1 MSKLFF
7 EVFPTLKMNEELRML
22 LESVEVLKVATN
34 SSREFIRVHLR
45 SRHLIQ
51 KKEIYDLEKRI
62 KDQMFARSPIRIEV
76 QDQYE
81 LSEQY
86 TPENL
91 MELYWESFLLELND
105 RSVVERNMLQS
116 GTYEFEEETVSYTH
130 LTLPTT

>member
-1 MSKLFF
+1 MSKPFF

-62 KDQMFARSPIRIEV
+62 KDQMFARS
-76 QDQYE
+76 
-81 LSEQY
+81 
-86 TPENL
+86 
-91 MELYWESFLLELND
+91 
-105 RSVVERNMLQS
+105 
-116 GTYEFEEETVSYTH
+116 
-130 LTLPTT
+130 

>member
-1 MSKLFF
+1 MSKPFF

-62 KDQMFARSPIRIEV
+62 KDQRYRISMNCRSSIR
-76 QDQYE
+76 QR
-81 LSEQY
+81 
-86 TPENL
+86 T
-91 MELYWESFLLELND
+91 
-105 RSVVERNMLQS
+105 
-116 GTYEFEEETVSYTH
+116 
-130 LTLPTT
+130 

>member
-1 MSKLFF
+1 MSKPFF

-62 KDQMFARSPIRIEV
+62 KMISSPATIPEPVSFSNLSVSMRITSLV
-76 QDQYE
+76 PV
-81 LSEQY
+81 L
-86 TPENL
+86 
-91 MELYWESFLLELND
+91 
-105 RSVVERNMLQS
+105 
-116 GTYEFEEETVSYTH
+116 
-130 LTLPTT
+130 